1 MDSVNAQIAL
11 TEYYDTKFGIFD
23 HGAATDRPLAAVA
36 LHDAEENGPTSALY
50 ETIRLFASTNV
61 YKYFG
66 LNLEEF
72 LNLPREFTTLILEV
86 SQDKTI
92 KDSKVLS
99 DLPGL

>member
-1 MDSVNAQIAL
+1 MDSVNAQIAT

-23 HGAATDRPLAAVA
+23 HGEAAERPLAAVA

-66 LNLEEF
+66 LNLDEF
-72 LNLPREFTTLILEV
+72 LAMPREFTTLILEV
-86 SQDKTI
+86 AQEKTI
-92 KDSKVLS
+92 KDSKVMS

>member
-23 HGAATDRPLAAVA
+23 HGAAADRPLAAVA
-36 LHDAEENGPTSALY
+36 LHDPEENGPTSAMY

-61 YKYFG
+61 HKYFG
-66 LNLEEF
+66 LNLEQF
-72 LNLPREFTTLILEV
+72 LNMPREFTTLILDVAQE
-86 SQDKTI
+86 KTA
-92 KDSKVLS
+92 KDNKALS